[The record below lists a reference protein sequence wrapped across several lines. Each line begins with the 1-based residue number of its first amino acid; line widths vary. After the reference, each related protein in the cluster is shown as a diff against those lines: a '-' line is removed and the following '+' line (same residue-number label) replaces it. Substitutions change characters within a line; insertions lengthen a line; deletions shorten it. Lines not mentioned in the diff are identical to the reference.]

1 MTSLGSLREEDLDEI
16 CIDSPTN
23 NWLQNDSAKRHS
35 RIRCLREQK
44 WPSTHLARRS
54 YSQPEIHF
62 SLNSSSISPD
72 ELRFSSEISR
82 TASDINWDKTPPNPE
97 PFFGE
102 SCRPLKQY
110 CSSHHQSTLS
120 DGTPYSPVQRT
131 KSFNLPRYDPS
142 PVEERV
148 KSMQSLLASI
158 YQDDPSQNRYL
169 PDSLTESFQSDASH
183 ASPRRLT
190 VETLQSFGRKR
201 LVSETRFLLL
211 EIEKANQR
219 LVKVVRQRSYYRAK
233 QATKC
238 AILSA
243 ILMANSSKTSADSKL
258 RFSLEPPSLHEGV
271 EEWKRAMRA
280 MARVPGGLPSLVRCK
295 LWSTLGELY
304 MHSSGFDWEEIRSK
318 AFSEK
323 LRPDDSKIHSQILK
337 DLHRTGWSEFDD
349 EKKLKQVLLAYARY
363 NNEIGYCQGFNVIAA
378 LILQV
383 VEYRTDV
390 ALKVMIFLIEHVMPR
405 GYFDQSLG
413 ALSVDMVVMK
423 DLMLQRLPA
432 TIQHLETLQNA
443 SENEYEP
450 PLPNIFSMHWFLTL
464 FATCL
469 PRNCV
474 MRVWDALMLQGS
486 EILLRT
492 AIALWLKMSR
502 KILRTSTADEFYTV
516 MGKLCKELAEMNEEE
531 QDHMMTVVY
540 TMAEFPYPGLAEL
553 REKYRWNIQPFSP
566 TFKLLRRS
574 VDDILHDDHSD
585 KTSCSPCD
593 IRRKI
598 DGELTTWCDLRSLEK
613 QYSLTKKRQKQA
625 AVIISNAYMH
635 GLQAHGRPS
644 KALGTGTDLPLPSL
658 PPVFNH
664 LLVGHMLVRDS
675 LSKLPTALTGG
686 TMQLTATVIQPSDQ
700 SARVQRCGA
709 VMPATASSRSA
720 GKNEDC
726 HTVPSENS
734 ETDKICD
741 KLFSNDTTMEQVYIT
756 AVKSEGQRT
765 AEYRDKLKRSKLILE
780 RASPSP
786 ALQRPLPPTL
796 SGPTL

>member
-1 MTSLGSLREEDLDEI
+1 MRSDGSSGNDAVNVLSFRRLGTQKPHARNFERIEPPEGPKRLRQGSGVCLQSTAHRLMAGDSMDARCRLGRLGSLRGFLPLADASTQMTSLGSLREEDLDEI

-23 NWLQNDSAKRHS
+23 N
-35 RIRCLREQK
+35 C
-44 WPSTHLARRS
+44 THLARRS

-72 ELRFSSEISR
+72 E
-82 TASDINWDKTPPNPE
+82 WDKTPPNPE

-304 MHSSGFDWEEIRSK
+304 MQSSGFDWEEIRSK

-349 EKKLKQVLLAYARY
+349 EKKLKQVLLAYAR
-363 NNEIGYCQGFNVIAA
+363 ERDLCAGLV
-378 LILQV
+378 
-383 VEYRTDV
+383 
-390 ALKVMIFLIEHVMPR
+390 FL
-405 GYFDQSLG
+405 D
-413 ALSVDMVVMK
+413 
-423 DLMLQRLPA
+423 
-432 TIQHLETLQNA
+432 ETARKWCVND
-443 SENEYEP
+443 
-450 PLPNIFSMHWFLTL
+450 LTL
-464 FATCL
+464 GEIY
-469 PRNCV
+469 
-474 MRVWDALMLQGS
+474 AL
-486 EILLRT
+486 R
-492 AIALWLKMSR
+492 
-502 KILRTSTADEFYTV
+502 
-516 MGKLCKELAEMNEEE
+516 
-531 QDHMMTVVY
+531 
-540 TMAEFPYPGLAEL
+540 
-553 REKYRWNIQPFSP
+553 
-566 TFKLLRRS
+566 
-574 VDDILHDDHSD
+574 
-585 KTSCSPCD
+585 
-593 IRRKI
+593 
-598 DGELTTWCDLRSLEK
+598 
-613 QYSLTKKRQKQA
+613 
-625 AVIISNAYMH
+625 
-635 GLQAHGRPS
+635 
-644 KALGTGTDLPLPSL
+644 
-658 PPVFNH
+658 
-664 LLVGHMLVRDS
+664 
-675 LSKLPTALTGG
+675 
-686 TMQLTATVIQPSDQ
+686 
-700 SARVQRCGA
+700 
-709 VMPATASSRSA
+709 
-720 GKNEDC
+720 
-726 HTVPSENS
+726 
-734 ETDKICD
+734 
-741 KLFSNDTTMEQVYIT
+741 
-756 AVKSEGQRT
+756 
-765 AEYRDKLKRSKLILE
+765 
-780 RASPSP
+780 
-786 ALQRPLPPTL
+786 
-796 SGPTL
+796 